1 MTAEDISFYTE
12 KYGDMILRLSFSY
25 LKNLADA
32 EDAVQD
38 VFIKLLEKNVH
49 FESAEHEKA
58 WFTRVT
64 INVCKNK
71 LRMFWNRNTCSLDDI
86 GELPYQDQYGG
97 DNTVL
102 SAVLSLPEGQ
112 RTAIHLYYYEGYKTP
127 EIAALTGKRETT
139 VRSDLHR
146 ARLFFRYP
154 PRQALCRGHKKH
166 RRRRLPQ
173 RQFRPQMPS
182 NPML

>member
-71 LRMFWNRNTCSLDDI
+71 LRMFWNRNTPWMTSASCRI
-86 GELPYQDQYGG
+86 RT
-97 DNTVL
+97 NT
-102 SAVLSLPEGQ
+102 A
-112 RTAIHLYYYEGYKTP
+112 AI
-127 EIAALTGKRETT
+127 IR
-139 VRSDLHR
+139 
-146 ARLFFRYP
+146 
-154 PRQALCRGHKKH
+154 C
-166 RRRRLPQ
+166 
-173 RQFRPQMPS
+173 
-182 NPML
+182 